1 MPSSSYYSPPS
12 STLFPP
18 SSPAS
23 ASWGLATKL
32 AHLGRDS
39 ARYAGFVNM
48 PIYRGSTILF
58 PDLATLDGRK
68 PAPLRY
74 GLHSSPQHEA
84 LKQTLCELEGG
95 TGCVLVSSGLEAVT
109 VPMLALLRQGDR
121 ILITDGA
128 YEPTLDFAENFL
140 SKLGIKAQRYD
151 PTDNAGL
158 QKILETNSDCKAILI
173 ESPSS
178 HTFEL
183 TDIPALVAIAKKHDV
198 VTIADNTW
206 GAGIA
211 IRPLDMGVDVVVQS
225 GTKYVCGH
233 SDAMLGFCVAKEEVL
248 VQQLAQARAFLGIY
262 NAPDEIALC
271 LRGMRSLP
279 VRYEAHRLAAL
290 RICDF
295 LQEQPEVSEI
305 LHPALASHPQHALW
319 QRDCAGS
326 CGLFSF
332 LMKKKDNGKG
342 DQARDLLAH
351 FTDELQFFGMG
362 YSWGGYESL
371 ILPAE
376 VRGLGRKLLPD
387 IPNDQWLLRVHVGL
401 EDTADLVRDLDDAF
415 RRYRAAV

>member
-1 MPSSSYYSPPS
+1 MPSSSYYSPSSLSSPS
-12 STLFPP
+12 S
-18 SSPAS
+18 SAS
-23 ASWGLATKL
+23 KSWGLATKL
-32 AHLGRDS
+32 ADLGRDPWNH
-39 ARYAGFVNM
+39 AGYVNM

-58 PDLATLDGRK
+58 PDLATLDGKK

-84 LKQTLCELEGG
+84 LKETLTELEGG

-109 VPMLALLRQGDR
+109 LPLLALLQQGER

-140 SKLGIKAQRYD
+140 PKLGIKAQRYD
-151 PTDNAGL
+151 PTDLAAL
-158 QKILETNSDCKAILI
+158 EKILATQRDCKVILI

-183 TDIPALVAIAKKHDV
+183 TDIPALVACAKKHDI
-198 VTIADNTW
+198 VTIADNSW

-211 IRPLDMGVDVVVQS
+211 LRPLDLGVDIVVQS

-233 SDAMLGFCVAKEEVL
+233 SDALMGFCVAKEESFL
-248 VQQLAQARAFLGIY
+248 QKLSQARAFLGLY
-262 NAPDEIALC
+262 NAPDDVALC
-271 LRGMRSLP
+271 LRGVRSLP
-279 VRYEAHRLAAL
+279 VRYEAHRTAAL
-290 RICDF
+290 RVCDF
-295 LQEQPEVSEI
+295 LQEQPEVSAI

-332 LMKKKDNGKG
+332 LMEKRGEG
-342 DQARDLLAH
+342 GSARDLLAR
-351 FTDELQFFGMG
+351 FTDELRLFGMG
-362 YSWGGYESL
+362 YSWGGYKSL

-376 VRGLGRKLLPD
+376 VRGLGRQFLPD
-387 IPNDQWLLRVHVGL
+387 VPNDQWLLRVHVGL